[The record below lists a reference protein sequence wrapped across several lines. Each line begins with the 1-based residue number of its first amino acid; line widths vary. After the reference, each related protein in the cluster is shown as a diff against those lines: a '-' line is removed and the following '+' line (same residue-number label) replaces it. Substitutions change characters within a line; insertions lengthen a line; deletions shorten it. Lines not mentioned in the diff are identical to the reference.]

1 MEKKEKTREKEK
13 NIPLDRIEILESK
26 AEREEKEK
34 KKNNVVI
41 KGLNYTHN
49 VEEDIKKLFKEK
61 LQTDARINKI
71 YTRNKGTKNELVV
84 VEMTDWE
91 QKQNIMTAKY
101 KLKDTEVYIDN
112 DLTWEERKIQRE
124 IRSIAR
130 AEKEKGKRVKIGYQ
144 KIIIGDEIY
153 TWDTKEKGVTLK
165 RKWGGRK
172 ESKND

>member
-1 MEKKEKTREKEK
+1 
-13 NIPLDRIEILESK
+13 
-26 AEREEKEK
+26 
-34 KKNNVVI
+34 VVI

-71 YTRNKGTKNELVV
+71 YTRSKGTKNELVV

-124 IRSIAR
+124 I
-130 AEKEKGKRVKIGYQ
+130 
-144 KIIIGDEIY
+144 
-153 TWDTKEKGVTLK
+153 
-165 RKWGGRK
+165 
-172 ESKND
+172 